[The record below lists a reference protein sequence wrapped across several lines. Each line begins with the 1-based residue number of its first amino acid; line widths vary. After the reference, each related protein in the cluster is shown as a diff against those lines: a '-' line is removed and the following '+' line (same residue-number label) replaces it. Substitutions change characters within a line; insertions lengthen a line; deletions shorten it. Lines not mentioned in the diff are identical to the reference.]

1 VKTAFFDDTD
11 AAPACLKGTRVDL
24 LAGIR
29 TWMNDQSDRK
39 VYWLSGAAGTG
50 KTSVAQSVART
61 AKEAGFTCVTFFFSR
76 TSNDRSNYA
85 SVIPTIAYQLAMDG
99 GFRSE
104 ICAAVT
110 ADNDIHT
117 RSVHSQAQKLLLEVL
132 KPLASRSPKG
142 LLIVLD
148 ALDECREDVNKVHG
162 GDLVPVLLAALKSV
176 PSAKLFLTSRRES
189 SIERMFAQDDVV
201 SDTHPLVL
209 HRDIPKDT
217 VQADIDLYV
226 RDEFARIRQTTKV
239 KDDFASESDVQ
250 TLVKRADGLFIY
262 ARTALEYIRG
272 PGGSPDLRLT
282 ALMESQPDSSK
293 EQHRRLDGL
302 YTYILKTALGVESG
316 EPHDVGLR
324 NVLVTLVLLQ
334 GELPRDSLAA
344 MAGVKEQKCAEFL
357 QRMSAVLNYQHEA
370 AEPVRLL
377 HASLPDFLC
386 DPSRH
391 VKLMSY
397 GVHAA
402 DDHLRLTERCLE
414 ILNNVLGYNICRLRN
429 HSLFNAA
436 VHDLTARL
444 DQYISLVVRYA
455 SRFWVVHWL
464 AHVRAV
470 ESSSRIPQ
478 GLEKFC
484 GEHLLHWIEVLSLT
498 GDFYAVQGSLHDVV
512 KVFDVRTTLLIQW
525 SSWHLIIF
533 QGHAHLRGHLIGSL
547 LSDAR
552 FLMRDYQIPISQS
565 ALHVYH
571 SAFVSMPKC
580 SLQSKPLD
588 VIGGKLVSQRD
599 TGWQPSTLIMEGHT
613 SVVSSAVFSSDGL
626 RIVSSCYD
634 KTVRVWDA
642 VSGVVQHTLIGHT
655 RGVSSA
661 AFSHDGLRIVS
672 SSDDKT
678 VRVWDA
684 VSGVLQHT
692 LTGHTREVTSAA
704 FSSDGLR
711 IVSSSW
717 DKTVRVW
724 DAVSGAAQHTLTG
737 HTDWVS
743 SAAFSHDGLR
753 IVSSCYD
760 KTVRVWDVTSG
771 VVQYIL
777 TGHTRTVN
785 SAAFSLDGLRIVSSS
800 YDETVRVWDAVS
812 GVLQHTLT
820 GHTSV
825 VSSAA
830 FSHDGLRIVSSSSD
844 NTVRVWDAVSG
855 VVQHTLTGH
864 TRGVSSAAFSHDGLR
879 IVSSSDDK
887 TVRVWDAVS
896 GVLQH
901 TLTSHTRE
909 VTSAAFSHDGLR
921 IVTSS
926 RDQTVRVWDAVSGV
940 AQHTLTGH
948 TREVTSA
955 AFSHDGLR
963 IVSSSRDQTV
973 RVWDAVSGVV
983 QHTLTGHTRGV
994 TTAAFSHD
1002 GLRIVSSSRDKTVRV
1017 WDAVSGMLQ
1026 HTLEGFD
1033 VYENDVLEFLA
1044 QSLLSHGMRNL
1055 AQRDWLAHAETP
1067 CCF

>member
-217 VQADIDLYV
+217 VQADINRYL
-226 RDEFARIRQTTKV
+226 RDEFAKIRRIAKV
-239 KDDFASESDVQ
+239 NDDFPLNSDVQ

-272 PGGSPDLRLT
+272 PGGSPDLRLA

-293 EQHRRLDGL
+293 EQHRRLDEL
-302 YTYILKTALGVESG
+302 YTYILKTALDVESG

-334 GELPRDSLAA
+334 GELPCGSLAA
-344 MAGVKEQKCAEFL
+344 LAGVKEQKCAEFL
-357 QRMSAVLNYQHEA
+357 QRISAVLNYQHEA

-377 HASLPDFLC
+377 HASFADFLC

-397 GVHAA
+397 GVHTAN
-402 DDHLRLTERCLE
+402 DHLRLAECCLE
-414 ILNNVLGYNICRLRN
+414 ILNCVLQYNICRLEDP
-429 HSLFNAA
+429 SLFNAE
-436 VHDLTARL
+436 VHDLKARL
-444 DQYISLVVRYA
+444 DRYISVVVCYA
-455 SRFWVVHWL
+455 SRFWAVHWL
-464 AHVRAV
+464 AHLRAAGPAC
-470 ESSSRIPQ
+470 RMPQ
-478 GLEKFC
+478 GLEIFC
-484 GEHLLHWIEVLSLT
+484 NKHLPHWIEVLSLT
-498 GDFYAVQGSLHDVV
+498 GDFQTVQGVAHELM
-512 KVFDVRTTLLIQW
+512 KAIDVRTTLLIQR
-525 SSWHLIIF
+525 SSWHINIF
-533 QGHAHLRGHLIGSL
+533 QGHAHLRGHFVGSL

-552 FLMRDYQIPISQS
+552 FLMRDYQAPISQS

-571 SAFVSMPKC
+571 SAIVSMPEC
-580 SLQSKPLD
+580 SLQSRAPD
-588 VIGGKLVSQRD
+588 VISGKLVSQRD
-599 TGWQPSTLIMEGHT
+599 PRWQPVTLVMEGH
-613 SVVSSAVFSSDGL
+613 AD
-626 RIVSSCYD
+626 
-634 KTVRVWDA
+634 
-642 VSGVVQHTLIGHT
+642 Q
-655 RGVSSA
+655 
-661 AFSHDGLRIVS
+661 
-672 SSDDKT
+672 
-678 VRVWDA
+678 
-684 VSGVLQHT
+684 
-692 LTGHTREVTSAA
+692 VTSAA
-704 FSSDGLR
+704 FSPDGLR

-717 DKTVRVW
+717 DRTVRVW
-724 DAVSGAAQHTLTG
+724 NAVSGVLQHN
-737 HTDWVS
+737 
-743 SAAFSHDGLR
+743 
-753 IVSSCYD
+753 
-760 KTVRVWDVTSG
+760 
-771 VVQYIL
+771 L
-777 TGHTRTVN
+777 TGHTRQVT
-785 SAAFSLDGLRIVSSS
+785 SAAFSPDGLQIVSSS
-800 YDETVRVWDAVS
+800 WDRTVRVWNAVS
-812 GVLQHTLT
+812 GTLQHTLT
-820 GHTSV
+820 GHT
-825 VSSAA
+825 
-830 FSHDGLRIVSSSSD
+830 
-844 NTVRVWDAVSG
+844 G
-855 VVQHTLTGH
+855 V
-864 TRGVSSAAFSHDGLR
+864 
-879 IVSSSDDK
+879 
-887 TVRVWDAVS
+887 
-896 GVLQH
+896 
-901 TLTSHTRE
+901 

-921 IVTSS
+921 MVSS
-926 RDQTVRVWDAVSGV
+926 SWDRTVRVWNAVSGV
-940 AQHTLTGH
+940 LQDTLTGH
-948 TREVTSA
+948 TGVVTSA

-963 IVSSSRDQTV
+963 IVSSSRDRTVRVWDAVSGVLQDTLIGHTSVVTSAAFSHDGLRIVSSLWDRTVRVWGAVSGALKRTLTGHTREVTSAAFSPDGLQIVSSSWDRTVRVWNAVSGVLQHTMTGHTREVISAAFSHDGLRIISSSQDQTV

-983 QHTLTGHTRGV
+983 QHALTGHTSVVTSAAFSHDGLRIVSSSWDRTVRVWNAVSGV
-994 TTAAFSHD
+994 LQHTLIGHTSVVTSAAFSHD
-1002 GLRIVSSSRDKTVRV
+1002 GLRIVSSSRDRTVRV
-1017 WDAVSGMLQ
+1017 WNAVSGVLK

-1033 VYENDVLEFLA
+1033 IYENDVLEFLA
-1044 QSLLSHGMRNL
+1044 QSSLSHGMDNL